1 MLLVH
6 DVTLFDS
13 VIARPTGRPHMS
25 LLVEDGRISWIGPAA
40 EAPLPPG
47 TEVPGADHGPGA
59 GDPASTGDREAPGDP
74 AGASGADSVGTP
86 VPAVD
91 PPAGAST
98 GEMTVLDGRGRTL
111 LPGLFNNHVHLVGD
125 GAEAA
130 RSGQTFTPSVVEAT
144 IQAYENLRIELASGV
159 TSARDCGSLEGIAID
174 LARLL
179 EDGTPV
185 VPIGAV
191 RARSAGEAGAAGA
204 ESTKGTGTSATGGPT
219 PLRGP
224 RLQAAGRVI
233 TMTGGHGHFMGRQAD
248 GPWGVAQAVRAE
260 LAAGAD
266 FIKIMA
272 TGGVLT
278 KGVTP
283 LQTALSVEELRAGA
297 DEAHNAGK
305 RITAH
310 AIGGQGVKNAITA
323 GIDSIE
329 HACFMDEEAID
340 MALEAGT
347 IIVPTLI
354 AVQSLVEHGDAVP
367 EWMCRKVLMES
378 EASVSSFAAAVEAG
392 VRIACGT
399 DAGTPFNPHTETPGE
414 LELMVRFGM
423 DPAQALVSATRVSA
437 ENFGVAD
444 ELGTLEVGK
453 LADLLLVEGDP
464 TREISALRD
473 VAAVVK
479 GGDVVVGS

>member
-13 VIARPTGRPHMS
+13 VTARPTGRPHMS
-25 LLVEDGRISWIGPAA
+25 LLVGDGRISWIGPAA

-47 TEVPGADHGPGA
+47 TEVPGTGMPGGGA
-59 GDPASTGDREAPGDP
+59 GAAGAGGPAC
-74 AGASGADSVGTP
+74 ASGADSVGNSTGTELPERP
-86 VPAVD
+86 VVR
-91 PPAGAST
+91 GASA

-191 RARSAGEAGAAGA
+191 GARSMGEAGAAGA
-204 ESTKGTGTSATGGPT
+204 ERTKSPRTDAPT

-310 AIGGQGVKNAITA
+310 AIGGQGVKNAIAA

-479 GGDVVVGS
+479 GGDVVVG